1 MAIEMLGVQIGAQ
14 SNLDR
19 PDWNVTY
26 SQDNRHRLIHTV
38 SGDRARSSWEAMEIA
53 KQDLGVTD

>member
-1 MAIEMLGVQIGAQ
+1 MTIEMLGVQIKAQ

-26 SQDNRHRLIHTV
+26 LRDNRHHLIHTV
-38 SGDRARSSWEAMEIA
+38 SGDRARSSREAMEIA
-53 KQDLGVTD
+53 KQELGVTD